1 MSQPVTAFLRQSLAL
16 KAAIADCLKKPSP
29 KPVHKLRSSTRRIEA
44 TLELLAAISTDT
56 PIDRKAK
63 PLRKTLGKLRR
74 AAGAV
79 RDLDVHRELLKACGK
94 NADTKHLDEEL
105 TSARDKA
112 ARKLTQTLE
121 ENQKKVRLSLDALQ
135 VALKPALEIDL
146 SGNELIH
153 ITRGWFAKNACAL
166 DPEHDDQLHSIRK
179 AGKTA
184 RYIAETGATTSK
196 AAAALAARFERAQQ
210 TLGAWHDYLL
220 LLEEAQATLSKQ
232 SPTTEQILEK
242 ADGLRGKANAAAQQL
257 LVTIC
262 AVPAQTGV
270 H

>member
-29 KPVHKLRSSTRRIEA
+29 KPVHKLRTSTRRIEA

-56 PIDRKAK
+56 PIDREAK

-74 AAGAV
+74 AAGTV
-79 RDLDVHRELLKACGK
+79 RDLDVHRELLKAFGK

-105 TSARDKA
+105 TTARNKA
-112 ARKLTQTLE
+112 ARKLAQTLE
-121 ENQKKVRLSLDALQ
+121 ENRKKVRQSLDAME
-135 VALKPALEIDL
+135 VALKPALDLDL

-153 ITRGWFAKNACAL
+153 ITRGWFAKNACSL
-166 DPEHDDQLHSIRK
+166 DPEHDEQLHAIRK

-184 RYIAETGATTSK
+184 RYIAETGAETSK

-220 LLEEAQATLSKQ
+220 LLEEAQATLPKQ
-232 SPTTEQILEK
+232 SPITEQIHDK
-242 ADGLRGKANAAAQQL
+242 SDSLRGQALAAAQQL
-257 LVTIC
+257 LLTIC
-262 AVPAQTGV
+262 AVPAQAGV
-270 H
+270 D